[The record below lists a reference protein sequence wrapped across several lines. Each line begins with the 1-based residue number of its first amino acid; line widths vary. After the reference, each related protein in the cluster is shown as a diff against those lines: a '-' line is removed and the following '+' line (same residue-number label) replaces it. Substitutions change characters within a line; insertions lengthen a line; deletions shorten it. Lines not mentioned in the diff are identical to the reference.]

1 MSEQQI
7 DSGLLIN
14 NKYVLLK
21 KIGSGSYSTVWLTYC
36 ITNSSYVASKI
47 SAVKEYIKCS
57 KERNIIKYIDEFK
70 SEYIMSNI
78 ESFDHVINKHLHTV
92 SIMNCMACSLY
103 DVISSLKYTEGIN
116 FKTVMEATLQIC
128 KGLTEFHSRNI
139 IHGDIKPEN
148 ILIIGNTDQNNN
160 MIKSFKFVE
169 KLSDIKIFNNI
180 KERNRILANVLNVSA
195 SSPSSAEEDTTGTD
209 SFDDDTLS
217 VISNESESNESG
229 SNESDSNESE
239 SNESESNESES
250 NESESNESESNESGS
265 NESGSNESDETE
277 SNSESNEDIID
288 INYDNILHNI
298 KIQICDMGK
307 CFIKDMTHTDTPK
320 CLHTCYYRAPEI
332 SLVLGVSIS
341 CDMWALGCTIYEL
354 LTGEILFDSDD
365 YWGNTKR
372 HQLFLMTNKLRKMF
386 PENMIFGSCRKDIF
400 FNHSGT
406 TIKGY
411 ISLCDDIPTLD
422 SDISNILSKNNIHDE
437 DVIILFKTLMFGLL
451 EFDPIGR
458 LTSTEALNICSNILS
473 KLNT

>member
-229 SNESDSNESE
+229 SNESD
-239 SNESESNESES
+239 
-250 NESESNESESNESGS
+250 
-265 NESGSNESDETE
+265 ETE